1 MVLTLHARS
10 LGQKPGLEEFGWVE
24 VFLHIADDLGGG
36 YAGWFVDCCIARSVV
51 SFSGRGLCRE
61 WNPTIPKQPSG
72 ILEAMVDVVDC
83 DAWKMLR
90 QMSCRPPI
98 DLMWDSR

>member
-1 MVLTLHARS
+1 
-10 LGQKPGLEEFGWVE
+10 
-24 VFLHIADDLGGG
+24 
-36 YAGWFVDCCIARSVV
+36 
-51 SFSGRGLCRE
+51 LCRE

-98 DLMWDSR
+98 DLMWEM